1 MAKLWKCLLFKI
13 YPQEVGFHNLVSISK
28 ESLEQLRQK
37 VDLVDL
43 LSSYIDL
50 KRSGA
55 YHKAC
60 CPFHEERTPSFVVQP
75 GSSFYHCFGCQA
87 HGDAI
92 SFLMDHQ
99 RLSFSEAVELLAE
112 RYQIVLEY
120 EQTSEKTKGKK
131 VFMEAIAKA
140 QEYFHEKLLTSK
152 EGNQAL
158 DYLSKRGIDLD
169 FVKKFELGLA
179 PKEGK
184 ALAEILL
191 KIAPKNELIE
201 IGLLNQYGSSFFY
214 DRITFPIRNAQGAVV
229 GFSARLFKESTTG
242 GKYIN
247 SKESFIFKKSHLFF
261 GLNYS
266 RMRLAKGKK
275 VLLVEGQIDALR
287 LIDHGLNAT
296 LAPLG
301 TALTESHVEKL
312 VQLGV
317 EKAYIAFD
325 SDDAGMNAALKSGH
339 LLQKKK
345 ITTYIVPMPKKY
357 DPDSYVQK
365 YGAKAFGELLNKKV
379 DYLAFVVRYLSKN
392 SDMSDPAQKAR
403 LIEKITNKIKEW
415 EDPVMVHESL
425 KKVAS
430 LMQVPESM
438 LGLSEVGT
446 TQKFSASSASLKPKK
461 SLAHQYLETDVL
473 VWLVQKDLPTEK
485 LLKIAVKNLPANV
498 FENSQCASLY
508 QIIIEKLQKHE
519 EIDSLSLLIESPD
532 EKTQK
537 LLSWLMEKKIHK
549 EHAEKLFVN
558 AVQHLLD
565 HRWMQKREEI
575 KLKLQSGLIAEDDAL
590 KLAKQ
595 FDDIQKNRPQVA
607 LDD

>member
-1 MAKLWKCLLFKI
+1 M
-13 YPQEVGFHNLVSISK
+13 VSISK

-43 LSSYIDL
+43 LSGYIEL

-60 CPFHEERTPSFVVQP
+60 CPFHEEKTPSFVVQP

-92 SFLMDHQ
+92 SFLMEHQ
-99 RLSFSEAVELLAE
+99 RLSFTEAVELLAE
-112 RYQIVLEY
+112 RYQVLLEY
-120 EQTSEKTKGKK
+120 DQEKTPTKSKK
-131 VFMEAIAKA
+131 IYMEAIDSAHR
-140 QEYFHEKLLTSK
+140 YFHDQLLNSK
-152 EGNQAL
+152 EGQEAL
-158 DYLSKRGIDLD
+158 QYLEKRGIDLN

-179 PKEGK
+179 PKEGRR
-184 ALAEILL
+184 LAEQLL
-191 KIAPKNELIE
+191 KICPKNDLLE

-214 DRITFPIRNAQGAVV
+214 DRITFPIRNPQGAVI
-229 GFSARLFKESTTG
+229 GFSARLYKESTTG

-247 SKESFIFKKSHLFF
+247 SKESFLFKKSQIFF

-301 TALTESHVEKL
+301 TALTETHVDKL

-317 EKAYIAFD
+317 EKAYMAFD
-325 SDDAGMNAALKSGH
+325 SDEAGMKAALKSGH

-345 ITTYIVPMPKKY
+345 IATYIVIMPKKY
-357 DPDSYVQK
+357 DPDSYLQK
-365 YGAKAFGELLNKKV
+365 YGAKAFGELLNKKM
-379 DYLAFVVRYLSKN
+379 DYLAFLVRYLSKS
-392 SDMSDPAQKAR
+392 SDLSDPAQKAR
-403 LIEKITNKIKEW
+403 AIEKMTQKIKEW

-438 LGLSEVGT
+438 LGLNELSSNSSYV
-446 TQKFSASSASLKPKK
+446 ASSASLKPKSK
-461 SLAHQYLETDVL
+461 LAHQYLETDVL

-485 LLKIAVKNLPANV
+485 LMKMAHSNLKSEMFDNA
-498 FENSQCASLY
+498 QCAGLY
-508 QIIIEKLQKHE
+508 NILMENYAEQKE
-519 EIDSLSLLIESPD
+519 SDSLFLLIKSPD
-532 EKTQK
+532 ERTQK
-537 LLSWLMEKKIHK
+537 LITWLMEKKIHK
-549 EHAEKLFVN
+549 ENAEKLF
-558 AVQHLLD
+558 ASALQHLLD
-565 HRWMQKREEI
+565 YRWMQKREEI
-575 KLKLQSGLIAEDDAL
+575 KLKLQSGLIPEDEAL
-590 KLAKQ
+590 VLAKK
-595 FDDIQKNRPQVA
+595 FDDIQKNRPRVVV
-607 LDD
+607 DD